1 MVEEG
6 EDWQNVQ
13 VPAETAGAP
22 AETPA
27 PAAAPAAPAA
37 GATKPVE
44 HTVVPGAKHQ

>member
-6 EDWQNVQ
+6 EDWQNVE
-13 VPAETAGAP
+13 VPAEAAGAP
-22 AETPA
+22 AATPT
-27 PAAAPAAPAA
+27 PAAAPAG